1 MKKLILIMALALG
14 FAGCQKP
21 ANTPA
26 PAKADTQTESKADVK
41 TEEKTDAKTETKADA
56 EIISLADAVK
66 VFTDKYPNASI
77 EEISFEKE
85 MSGDEYEIEGFDE
98 THEYELKISA
108 IDGSII
114 KEEAEKDRTTN
125 NQAIDLSLL
134 SKVDELIESALK
146 DAGPDYYLDSYS
158 VDFEETGSFN
168 QLEIEVK
175 TQAGKDIEYEYNLE
189 TGELIEKDR

>member
-41 TEEKTDAKTETKADA
+41 TDTNADA
-56 EIISLADAVK
+56 EIIILADAVK
-66 VFTDKYPNASI
+66 VFTNKYPNASI
-77 EEISFEKE
+77 EDISFEKE
-85 MSGDEYEIEGFDE
+85 MSGAQYEIEGFDE
-98 THEYELKISA
+98 THEYDLKIYA

-114 KEEAEKDRTTN
+114 KEEAEKDRTSDNKT
-125 NQAIDLSLL
+125 IDLSLL
-134 SKVDELIESALK
+134 SKVDELIEAALK
-146 DAGPDYYLDSYS
+146 DAGTDYYLDSYS
-158 VDFEETGSFN
+158 LDFEESGSFN

-175 TQAGKDIEYEYNLE
+175 TKAGKDIEYEYNLE
-189 TGELIEKDR
+189 SGELIKKDK

>member
-108 IDGSII
+108 ADGSII
-114 KEEAEKDRTTN
+114 KEEAEKDRTSDN
-125 NQAIDLSLL
+125 KAIDLSLL
-134 SKVDELIESALK
+134 SKVDELIEAALK
-146 DAGPDYYLDSYS
+146 DAGTDYYLDSYS

-189 TGELIEKDR
+189 SGELIEKDR

>member
-21 ANTPA
+21 ADTPS
-26 PAKADTQTESKADVK
+26 PAKTETQSESKADVK
-41 TEEKTDAKTETKADA
+41 TDTNTDA

-77 EEISFEKE
+77 EDISFEKE

-134 SKVDELIESALK
+134 SKVDELIETALK

-158 VDFEETGSFN
+158 LDFEETGSFN

-175 TQAGKDIEYEYNLE
+175 TKAGKDIEYEYNLE
-189 TGELIEKDR
+189 TGELIKKDR

>member
-41 TEEKTDAKTETKADA
+41 TEEKTDAKTETKEDA

-66 VFTDKYPNASI
+66 VFTDKYTNASI

-85 MSGDEYEIEGFDE
+85 MSGAQYEIEGFDE

-175 TQAGKDIEYEYNLE
+175 TQAVKDIEYEYNLE
-189 TGELIEKDR
+189 SGELIEKDR

>member
-21 ANTPA
+21 ADTPA

-108 IDGSII
+108 ADGSII
-114 KEEAEKDRTTN
+114 KEEAEKDRTSDN
-125 NQAIDLSLL
+125 KAIDLSLL
-134 SKVDELIESALK
+134 SKVDELIEAALK
-146 DAGPDYYLDSYS
+146 DAGTDYYLDSYS

>member
-108 IDGSII
+108 SDGSII
-114 KEEAEKDRTTN
+114 KEEAEKDRTSDN
-125 NQAIDLSLL
+125 KAIDLSLL
-134 SKVDELIESALK
+134 SKVDELIEAALK

>member
-134 SKVDELIESALK
+134 SKVDELIEAALK

-189 TGELIEKDR
+189 SGELIEKDR